1 MSLKIFNNL
10 LVYRMTDAAAFH
22 ARKDELNELLAERP
36 ARLPGKSELSTEGF
50 CEPLGIDDEYVE
62 HVRAKTMV
70 ITVNFAQRMLPA
82 KVVRQRL
89 ASAVREIE
97 QKEERKVYAR
107 EKNQIKDKIISEMLP
122 HAFIDQKIVRVMILG
137 PYIAIDSTSAKTGE
151 LALSLM
157 REVLG
162 TLGVRPVTVK
172 TTPIE
177 PFTHWF
183 TGGKLP
189 AKFGLTG
196 DFKANSNNDE
206 IDSITGK
213 GTSPETEGLS
223 DLVAEYSRRVIV
235 LGLHWESSVNERVY
249 FTVNEMIGI
258 KGIKWPDAIMDMA
271 NADAGEEAEQHNL
284 VRATYLLL
292 SAEIAQLITDLLDAL
307 GGEEI
312 PGNSDWDEDHW
323 TKALKALGNITHVN
337 GEPVG
342 QQGWTPPGPARI
354 PSDLAGHEVD
364 DDDAV
369 EDALT
374 IKVTAWVRE
383 TKRCSISAI
392 QRKFTIGYNRAARI
406 VERLEELGV
415 ITAMNS
421 NGSREVIRVGSKVN
435 DSVASLLEDLPDDE
449 QEEEESVI

>member
-36 ARLPGKSELSTEGF
+36 ARLPSKSELSTEGF

-97 QKEERKVYAR
+97 QNEERKVYAR
-107 EKNQIKDKIISEMLP
+107 EKNQIKDRIISEMLP
-122 HAFIDQKIVRVMILG
+122 HAFIDQKIVRVMVLG

-151 LALSLM
+151 LVLSLM

-177 PFTHWF
+177 PFTRWF

-223 DLVAEYSRRVIV
+223 DLVAEYSRRVLV

-323 TKALKALGNITHVN
+323 TKALKNVSAINGVRVADSSAATTDAARASLGL
-337 GEPVG
+337 EPL
-342 QQGWTPPGPARI
+342 
-354 PSDLAGHEVD
+354 SDDNAEAQLI
-364 DDDAV
+364 V
-369 EDALT
+369 EIID
-374 IKVTAWVRE
+374 WMRE
-383 TKRCSISAI
+383 SGRASISAI
-392 QRKFTIGYNRAARI
+392 QRNFKLGYNRAARI
-406 VERLEELGV
+406 IETLELVGV
-415 ITAMNS
+415 VTAMNS